1 MMVKSIKQP
10 NRGRYKLKKKK
21 IWYTLNDLDEK
32 EGIEYE
38 AEVYDL
44 SDYSI
49 HFYNRKGQLVLQKKE
64 KHQLSIL
71 V

>member
-10 NRGRYKLKKKK
+10 NHGRYKLKKKK

-38 AEVYDL
+38 AEIYDF

-49 HFYNRKGQLVLQKKE
+49 YFYNKKGQLVLQKKE
-64 KHQLSIL
+64 KQQLSIR